1 MVATELKLSE
11 KGIPAIKQILSRH
24 YNTVEIHA
32 GHNSAGVMIAST
44 LQEEPVITT
53 GMPHVDSTA
62 EEPRV
67 LTASFQ
73 MLPIVIVAVYAPFQN
88 PLTANRDVYAA
99 TFRRR
104 FYEYI
109 AAIHPKVS
117 QRYRDVILAGD
128 FQVALADIDESVQV
142 RESPGSTTSERQ
154 DFAAMLALGY
164 TDTFRSLHPLARE
177 YTVGSTYP
185 EWNIA
190 GQTKRAYKRIDHIL
204 VSPRVI
210 PVTSTII
217 HTDPNLSDHSAVVT
231 TMQVA
236 QPVAHRSSSRKVTK
250 IHVPSDKIK
259 LLRKQLPIG
268 SSKVAITAEDIYHEG
283 NSTGTEPDQPQESSP
298 SSTAAWRESTPPTH
312 PSSRSKTE
320 ARVTSAHLQQSLATI
335 VATHM
340 LAQLAS
346 KDEPIHEENL
356 REEITLSINVLFSER
371 QKLVEKVVQ
380 GKTALPPSPEPD
392 APEDSNFMS
401 RDLPEIWRDAIKN
414 TSKDELVRKY
424 IEDIPDQVDARLLK
438 KKDWMDFLLS
448 EDAIRVWASK
458 VTGMTGIPALELKFD
473 ELNMPSEHRSQT
485 RKVPLQLVEIVTEH
499 ILKFMDEGLFFRA
512 SRPAYTSPTVIAPKP
527 TDPFFRL
534 AID

>member
-1 MVATELKLSE
+1 
-11 KGIPAIKQILSRH
+11 
-24 YNTVEIHA
+24 
-32 GHNSAGVMIAST
+32 MIAST
-44 LQEEPVITT
+44 LQEEPVYTT
-53 GMPHVDSTA
+53 DMPHVDSTV

-73 MLPIVIVAVYAPFQN
+73 LLPIVIVAVYAPFNN
-88 PLTANRDVYAA
+88 PQTANRDVYAA
-99 TFRRR
+99 TFRQR

-117 QRYRDVILAGD
+117 QCYRDVIVAGD

-164 TDTFRSLHPLARE
+164 TDTFRTLNPLARE

-185 EWNIA
+185 EWNIPR
-190 GQTKRAYKRIDHIL
+190 QTKRAYKRIDHIL
-204 VSPRVI
+204 VSPRVV

-217 HTDPNLSDHSAVVT
+217 HTDPTLSDHSAVVT
-231 TMQVA
+231 TMRVA
-236 QPVAHRSSSRKVTK
+236 QPVAHRSNTRKITK
-250 IHVPSDKIK
+250 IYENPRAAGDQRCNAD
-259 LLRKQLPIG
+259 LLG
-268 SSKVAITAEDIYHEG
+268 G
-283 NSTGTEPDQPQESSP
+283 NSDLPETDQPPQP
-298 SSTAAWRESTPPTH
+298 KPPTH

-320 ARVTSAHLQQSLATI
+320 ARVPSAHQVSHSLATI

-340 LAQLAS
+340 LTQLAS
-346 KDEPIHEENL
+346 RDEPIRKEQLH
-356 REEITLSINVLFSER
+356 EEITHSISVLFSER
-371 QKLVEKVVQ
+371 KKLVEKVVQ
-380 GKTALPPSPEPD
+380 GKTAPPPAPEPD

-401 RDLPEIWRDAIKN
+401 RDLPEIWRDVIKG

-424 IEDIPDQVDARLLK
+424 IEAIPGQVEARLLK
-438 KKDWMDFLLS
+438 KKEWMDAS
-448 EDAIRVWASK
+448 EDAIKVWASK

-473 ELNMPSEHRSQT
+473 ELNMPTEHRSQT

-512 SRPAYTSPTVIAPKP
+512 SRPAYTSPTVIAPKA

-534 AID
+534 AIDYRWINQFIQMIQAHVPVILEEINKAAG